1 MHKTDPKNRV
11 ASLKPTVKPK
21 LAAPNPLVRQGSAL
35 NGVKAKESNVRASIG
50 NAIKEMVVK
59 P

>member
-1 MHKTDPKNRV
+1 M
-11 ASLKPTVKPK
+11 KPTVKPK